1 MKLLSVFRKSVRE
14 QKRDLWVIGLS
25 LAFAPL
31 FVLIYWLMTG
41 GTGSTSYG
49 VLVINQDVPV
59 PAGAAGTFAELSAGA
74 EVVARLR
81 GISYQNGAPLLKVTE
96 LTGRAEAETRLRNRE
111 AAALVII
118 PADFSA
124 KLSAFR
130 AGDQAAATN
139 LTFIGDL
146 TNPYYTVAA
155 VMAMTAADAY
165 TQGFTSAPRPV
176 ELVEIPLG
184 ASSARTEFEN
194 YVPGLLA
201 LAVVLMI
208 FQAAMTPARDIESGA
223 LKRLRLTR
231 LTAFDYLGGTS
242 LWLALISVLAVL
254 LTFGTAVAFGFR
266 SQGPLWLAILIV
278 ILTSFSII
286 GLGLIVA
293 CFSKT
298 VSQAFV
304 IANFPLGFLMFLTGA
319 AFPLPR
325 YNLFTLFGRGF
336 ALPDLLPPTHA
347 VLALNKIFTL
357 GAGLGEV
364 TFELAALVI
373 LTALYFGAGVW
384 MFQKT
389 QMS

>member
-1 MKLLSVFRKSVRE
+1 MKLLSVFLKSARE
-14 QKRDLWVIGLS
+14 QRRDLWVIGLS

-31 FVLIYWLMTG
+31 FVFIYWLMTG

-49 VLVINQDVPV
+49 VLVINQDRQV
-59 PAGAAGTFAELSAGA
+59 GELAAGA
-74 EVVARLR
+74 EVVSRLR
-81 GISYQNGAPLLKVTE
+81 ALSYQNGAPLLKVSE
-96 LTGRAEAETRLRNRE
+96 SADRAAAETRLRNRE
-111 AAALVII
+111 AAALVLI

-124 KLSAFR
+124 RLAEFR
-130 AGDQAAATN
+130 AGDRSATTE

-146 TNPYYTVAA
+146 TNPTYAVAA
-155 VMAMTAADAY
+155 VLAMSAADGY
-165 TQGFTSAPRPV
+165 TQDLTGAPRPV

-184 ASSARTEFEN
+184 ASAARTEFEN
-194 YVPGLLA
+194 YVPGLLV

-208 FQAAMTPARDIESGA
+208 FQAAMTPAREIESGA

-242 LWLALISVLAVL
+242 LWLALISALAVL

-325 YNLFTLFGRGF
+325 LTLFTLFGHGF

-347 VLALNKIFTL
+347 VVALNKIFTL
-357 GAGLGEV
+357 GAGLDEV
-364 TFELAALVI
+364 TFELAALLV
-373 LTALYFGAGVW
+373 LTGLYFGAGVW
-384 MFQKT
+384 LFQKT
-389 QMS
+389 QMR